1 MKLEELKGQMLAILF
16 ASGEPVEEE
25 RLAAGLG
32 IDRET
37 VYKVWLSVN
46 DMLEQ
51 GMPFQVLHLEHTYQ
65 LVLREEFSPLVR
77 QVLEQK
83 KNTPLSQ
90 AALETLAVVAY
101 NQPVTRAFVEQVRG
115 VDSSGVISSLVEKR
129 LIEEAGRLE
138 LPGRPLAY
146 RTTANFLR
154 CFGLESLEKLPPLPT
169 EEEPQ
174 SQPEEQIALEEL
186 QQAQS

>member
-1 MKLEELKGQMLAILF
+1 MK
-16 ASGEPVEEE
+16 SE
-25 RLAAGLG
+25 RLFRILGLA
-32 IDRET
+32 D
-37 VYKVWLSVN
+37 
-46 DMLEQ
+46 D
-51 GMPFQVLHLEHTYQ
+51 
-65 LVLREEFSPLVR
+65 
-77 QVLEQK
+77 
-83 KNTPLSQ
+83 
-90 AALETLAVVAY
+90 
-101 NQPVTRAFVEQVRG
+101 
-115 VDSSGVISSLVEKR
+115 D